1 MESQHSEIISLTIRD
16 RVNFPYILASQLLTI
31 QKAMLNSSEDTEV
44 SRREIE
50 ESIMG
55 LVHVLPKVWKDEEYY
70 KDEELAKKKVKVDV
84 RPDWCGLK
92 ASIKFCE
99 EHGITAYEEVEMVD
113 PYRMLNACVNLLER
127 RGLISKQTSLEIF
140 PPKEEPDGSE

>member
-1 MESQHSEIISLTIRD
+1 MIEKEQEISLTIRD

-50 ESIMG
+50 EAIMG
-55 LVHVLPKVWKDEEYY
+55 LVHVLPTVWKDEEYY
-70 KDEELAKKKVKVDV
+70 KDEALAKEKIKVDV
-84 RPDWCGLK
+84 RPN
-92 ASIKFCE
+92 FC
-99 EHGITAYEEVEMVD
+99 GITASLEFCEKHGIVPYQEVETVN
-113 PYRMLNACVNLLER
+113 PYKMLTACINLLER